1 MEKELNKYDGLAP
14 IHFKTAYALMG
25 KSESNANFIR
35 ICDTYAMVLKM
46 SIDMTNK
53 VMDINNYETL
63 TDQIKSITIWEDL
76 TEIAEYHMKVI
87 KTHLIKY
94 KIKGISSPGIAEV
107 VKYVEVTSAS
117 GKYVSLTEI
126 KNILARSKRVA
137 GARKKITPL

>member
-1 MEKELNKYDGLAP
+1 
-14 IHFKTAYALMG
+14 
-25 KSESNANFIR
+25 
-35 ICDTYAMVLKM
+35 
-46 SIDMTNK
+46 
-53 VMDINNYETL
+53 
-63 TDQIKSITIWEDL
+63 
-76 TEIAEYHMKVI
+76 MKVI